1 MADSTGDADRCAAH
15 HVAPLKTMNTKADKR
30 QRDGIPMPLW
40 LQGVFEAAQ
49 MFIISALVVTIPLLT
64 TWLAGGFGE
73 KDVSVIARLAGQIW
87 LVGHGV
93 SVNLTLASGPS
104 SASVETGVFNLL
116 PLGLVLIPFFLSWRS
131 GRRLARASYTDQL
144 WQPLLGAV
152 VLYAAAGL
160 ATGFVCSVPG
170 LEAPLLASMLIPAI
184 PAAAGLIVGS
194 RLEAGSW
201 SRLIGVN
208 AADWIARTSQDQRWA
223 GSYAWTVVRSGFVA
237 LMAALSLSAFLLTVN
252 LAMRWHDIIG
262 VYQALRPGAIGGS
275 VLTLAQLAFMPNL
288 AIWTLAWAGGDGF
301 SLGVGSSVSPLGT
314 SVAPVPPI
322 PLLAA
327 LPAGEMSWGFTALII
342 PVSAGLLAG
351 WWFVR
356 AGENHFDEWL
366 SLKVR
371 QRWLS
376 LPLSTLFLGTVIAS
390 VAAVLSAILFWLSQ
404 GSIGLGRLTELG
416 PDPVTAALWVGAEV
430 GIGVMAGSLVA
441 PWLEGE
447 RANAAPARRRID
459 GAE

>member
-1 MADSTGDADRCAAH
+1 
-15 HVAPLKTMNTKADKR
+15 
-30 QRDGIPMPLW
+30 MPLW

-49 MFIISALVVTIPLLT
+49 MFVISALAVSVPLLA

-73 KDVSVIARLAGQIW
+73 KDASVIARLAGQIW

-93 SVNLTLASGPS
+93 SLHLTQATGPS
-104 SASVETGVFNLL
+104 SATVETGIFSLL

-144 WQPLLGAV
+144 WQPLVGAV
-152 VLYAAAGL
+152 VLYAGAGL
-160 ATGFVCSVPG
+160 ATAFVCSTPG
-170 LEAPLLASMLIPAI
+170 IEAPLLTSMLVPAI

-208 AADWIARTSQDQRWA
+208 AADWISKTSQDQRWA
-223 GSYAWTVVRSGFVA
+223 GSYAWTVVSSGFLA
-237 LMAALSLSAFLLTVN
+237 IMAALSLSALMLTVN
-252 LAMRWHDIIG
+252 LAMRWNDIIG
-262 VYQALRPGAIGGS
+262 VYQALRPGAIGGAA
-275 VLTLAQLAFMPNL
+275 LTLTQLAFMPNL
-288 AIWTLAWAGGDGF
+288 AIWALAWAGGDGF
-301 SLGVGSSVSPLGT
+301 SLGAGSSVSPMGT

-327 LPAGEMSWGFTALII
+327 LPTGTLSWGFAALII

-356 AGENHFDEWL
+356 AGENHFDEWV

-376 LPLSTLFLGTVIAS
+376 LPLSTLFVGAVIGS
-390 VAAVLSAILFWLSQ
+390 VAAVLSGILFWLSQ
-404 GSIGLGRLTELG
+404 GSIGLGRLTDLG
-416 PDPVTAALWVGAEV
+416 PDPITAALWVGAEV
-430 GIGVMAGSLVA
+430 GIGVMAGSLLG

-447 RANAAPARRRID
+447 RADTAPTRRRTES
-459 GAE
+459 AE

>member
-1 MADSTGDADRCAAH
+1 
-15 HVAPLKTMNTKADKR
+15 MNTKADKR

-49 MFIISALVVTIPLLT
+49 MFVISALAVTVPLLA

-93 SVNLTLASGPS
+93 SLHLTQITGPS
-104 SASVETGVFNLL
+104 SATVETGIFSLL

-144 WQPLLGAV
+144 WQPLVGAV

-160 ATGFVCSVPG
+160 ATAFVCSVPG
-170 LEAPLLASMLIPAI
+170 IEAPLLASMLIPAI

-208 AADWIARTSQDQRWA
+208 AADWISKTSQDQRWA
-223 GSYAWTVVRSGFVA
+223 GSYAWTVVSSGFLA
-237 LMAALSLSAFLLTVN
+237 IMAALSLSALMLTVN
-252 LAMRWHDIIG
+252 LAMRWNDIIG
-262 VYQALRPGAIGGS
+262 VYQALRPGAIGGAA
-275 VLTLAQLAFMPNL
+275 LTLAQLAFMPNL
-288 AIWTLAWAGGDGF
+288 AIWALAWAGGDGF
-301 SLGVGSSVSPLGT
+301 SLGLGSSVSPLGT

-327 LPAGEMSWGFTALII
+327 LPTGTLTWGFAALVI
-342 PVSAGLLAG
+342 PISAGLLAG

-356 AGENHFDEWL
+356 AGENHFDEWV

-376 LPLSTLFLGTVIAS
+376 LPLSTLFLGAVIAA
-390 VAAVLSAILFWLSQ
+390 VAAVLSGVLFWLSQ

-416 PDPVTAALWVGAEV
+416 PDPITAALWVGAEV
-430 GIGVMAGSLVA
+430 GIGVMAGSLLA
-441 PWLEGE
+441 PWLEGDRTE
-447 RANAAPARRRID
+447 PAPVRRRTES
-459 GAE
+459 AE